1 MSDETDRKD
10 DDRPQDSGDDHADLL
25 TLEICFLG
33 LVGLVVVA
41 AFIEALGYKLVS
53 SRTPFVIMA
62 PLLIL
67 IAVQAMRLFRHRHEA
82 QFGERLRLA
91 MSGQM
96 AGFNKVG
103 VVSLWMVVLLGLI
116 VVLGHYIG
124 LGIFCFALLW
134 KLGGVSVRMSIIVT
148 LGTLAGIF
156 LIFEFAFN
164 LELYRG
170 LVFRYFA
177 GYRDF

>member
-67 IAVQAMRLFRHRHEA
+67 IAVQVLCTAFFMRDVLDDLRGSA
-82 QFGERLRLA
+82 ERPDD
-91 MSGQM
+91 
-96 AGFNKVG
+96 N
-103 VVSLWMVVLLGLI
+103 
-116 VVLGHYIG
+116 
-124 LGIFCFALLW
+124 
-134 KLGGVSVRMSIIVT
+134 
-148 LGTLAGIF
+148 
-156 LIFEFAFN
+156 
-164 LELYRG
+164 
-170 LVFRYFA
+170 
-177 GYRDF
+177 

>member
-1 MSDETDRKD
+1 MSDETDQHD
-10 DDRPQDSGDDHADLL
+10 DDIPQEPGDDHADLL

-33 LVGLVVVA
+33 FVGLVVVV
-41 AFIEALGYKLVS
+41 AFFEALGYALVS

-62 PLLIL
+62 PLLLL
-67 IAVQAMRLFRHRHEA
+67 IVVQAVRLFRHRHEA
-82 QFGERLRLA
+82 QFAERVRMAL
-91 MSGQM
+91 SGRM

-103 VVSLWMVVLLGLI
+103 IVSLWMVILLGLI
-116 VVLGHYIG
+116 VVLGHYVG
-124 LGIFCFALLW
+124 LGVFCFVMMW
-134 KLGGVSVRMSIIVT
+134 KLGGVPVRMSLVVT
-148 LGTLAGIF
+148 LGTLVAIF
-156 LIFEFAFN
+156 VIFEFAFN